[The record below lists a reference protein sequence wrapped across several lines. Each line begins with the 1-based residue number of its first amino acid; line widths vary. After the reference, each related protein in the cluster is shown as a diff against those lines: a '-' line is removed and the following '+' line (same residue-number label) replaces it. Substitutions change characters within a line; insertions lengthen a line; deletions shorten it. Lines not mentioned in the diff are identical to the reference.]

1 MIKVFRARIQRG
13 LEFRMRLL
21 IIEDEEKLRNT
32 LSAYMS
38 ERGIF
43 TDTAADGQDGL
54 YYAQKGYYA
63 AGYERP

>member
-1 MIKVFRARIQRG
+1 
-13 LEFRMRLL
+13 MRLL